1 MAPSFGRSISF
12 PLTPGRPSSKPR
24 HSRSTSLPACTTS
37 SHPLLAELNTRI
49 VAVRSFTH
57 SSSLKARLTHI
68 HALHSALADLLLLQ
82 DPQDALHRA
91 TNVGDRLLDAFLL
104 LADAYQGFQECL
116 IALKHAVAESSAA
129 LRRGDAARA
138 ASATR
143 SQRRAEKEL
152 ARLAV
157 SVSAIPSKCA
167 RLSLVSTEDAEMV
180 GALMEAAAASSAA
193 SACVFSSASS
203 ISSSSAASSC
213 KKITSVFGSFGKKA
227 VPETA
232 ELGLGRLQAVEQC
245 FDECDH
251 VCDKVFRS
259 IVQTRVSL
267 LNIMTPTI

>member
-12 PLTPGRPSSKPR
+12 PLTPGRTSSKPR
-24 HSRSTSLPACTTS
+24 HSRSISLPACTTS

-49 VAVRSFTH
+49 AAVRSMTH
-57 SSSLKARLTHI
+57 SSLTASLTHI

-104 LADAYQGFQECL
+104 LADAHQGFQECL
-116 IALKHAVAESSAA
+116 IVLKHAVAESSAA

-167 RLSLVSTEDAEMV
+167 RLSLVSTEDAEMA

-193 SACVFSSASS
+193 SALVFSAASS

-213 KKITSVFGSFGKKA
+213 KKITSVFSSFGKKA
-227 VPETA
+227 TPETTEQA
-232 ELGLGRLQAVEQC
+232 LERLHALEQC
-245 FDECDH
+245 FDECDGL
-251 VCDKVFRS
+251 CDMVFRS

-267 LNIMTPTI
+267 LNVMTPTI

>member
-12 PLTPGRPSSKPR
+12 PLTPGRASSKPR
-24 HSRSTSLPACTTS
+24 HSRSISLPACTTS
-37 SHPLLAELNTRI
+37 PHPLLAELNTRI
-49 VAVRSFTH
+49 AAVRSLTH
-57 SSSLKARLTHI
+57 SSLTARLTHI
-68 HALHSALADLLLLQ
+68 HALHSALADLLLFQ

-91 TNVGDRLLDAFLL
+91 TNVCDRLLDAFLL
-104 LADAYQGFQECL
+104 LADAHQGFQECL
-116 IALKHAVAESSAA
+116 VALKHAVAESSAA
-129 LRRGDAARA
+129 LRRSHAARA

-167 RLSLVSTEDAEMV
+167 RLSLVATEDAEMA

-193 SACVFSSASS
+193 SALVFSAASS
-203 ISSSSAASSC
+203 ISSSSSC

-232 ELGLGRLQAVEQC
+232 ELGLERLQALEQC
-245 FDECDH
+245 FDECDGI
-251 VCDKVFRS
+251 CDKVFRS